1 MALFGLKY
9 YGKFSSKHFGI
20 RWRVEIEQRDYDGSR
35 EQLVFDGVSP
45 VRVTWEQRG
54 DEFYAPVKASEATV
68 AIVCRENFHYLPLFT
83 ADPRKYRMSILRD
96 GALYWRGHLTADL
109 YSESFAAPPYT
120 VTLKATD
127 GFSLLGSVPFYD
139 YATYGTSGRY
149 TLGNLLRYCLA
160 TLELDMPITD
170 WLDLRTLNMD
180 DDRSPLEQTY
190 IDLERL
196 FYVYEEPT
204 ILDVLEICLRP
215 FAAQVFQGSGALHIR
230 RAASLYGNARPATFY
245 TIGANLPEGYGE
257 RPCVLRPAA

>member
-1 MALFGLKY
+1 
-9 YGKFSSKHFGI
+9 
-20 RWRVEIEQRDYDGSR
+20 
-35 EQLVFDGVSP
+35 
-45 VRVTWEQRG
+45 
-54 DEFYAPVKASEATV
+54 
-68 AIVCRENFHYLPLFT
+68 
-83 ADPRKYRMSILRD
+83 
-96 GALYWRGHLTADL
+96 
-109 YSESFAAPPYT
+109 
-120 VTLKATD
+120 
-127 GFSLLGSVPFYD
+127 
-139 YATYGTSGRY
+139 
-149 TLGNLLRYCLA
+149 
-160 TLELDMPITD
+160 
-170 WLDLRTLNMD
+170 MD

>member
-9 YGKFSSKHFGI
+9 YGEFSSKHFGI

-96 GALYWRGHLTADL
+96 GALYWRGYLTADL

-127 GFSLLGSVPFYD
+127 GFSLLGSIPFYD
-139 YATYGTSGRY
+139 YATYGPSGRY

-190 IDLERL
+190 IDLEQL
-196 FYVYEEPT
+196 FYVCEEPT

-245 TIGANLPEGYGE
+245 TIGTNLPK
-257 RPCVLRPAA
+257 